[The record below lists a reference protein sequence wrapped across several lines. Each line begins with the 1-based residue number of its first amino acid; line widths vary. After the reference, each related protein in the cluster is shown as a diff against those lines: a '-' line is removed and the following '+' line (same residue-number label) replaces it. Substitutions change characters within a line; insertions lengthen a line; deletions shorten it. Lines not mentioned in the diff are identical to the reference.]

1 MAPCSVMSILN
12 GLNSQNSPS
21 GVGPHFNRTHPD
33 APPPHSNVSSLEIH
47 GNARRIP
54 FFRWLRWAVKSNDL
68 LAMRPHVFGGF
79 SQKQHLLGYLG
90 RDYCGWIDYRH
101 GDILAD
107 PIKTFALAAGLPGR
121 RAHITRK
128 RRIIRFWCN
137 LCVHVDRTS
146 YYGTWLQDA
155 FINISLHELAGFRPN
170 INESSTNCERISPAM
185 SDVIY

>member
-21 GVGPHFNRTHPD
+21 GVGPHFNGTHPD

-90 RDYCGWIDYRH
+90 RDYCVWIDYRH

-107 PIKTFALAAGLPGR
+107 PIKNLCIGCGTSWTTRSHYAEKKNHQILVQSLRSCRSDKLLWNLVARCVYKYFVSRAGGLP
-121 RAHITRK
+121 AK
-128 RRIIRFWCN
+128 
-137 LCVHVDRTS
+137 
-146 YYGTWLQDA
+146 Y
-155 FINISLHELAGFRPN
+155 
-170 INESSTNCERISPAM
+170 
-185 SDVIY
+185 